1 MISLFLKTHIQSIST
16 LLKTYPESYHFSTS
30 PKHRFGTSCCF
41 PHLRLLTS
49 LLTGHPASSTL
60 CHLIVYS
67 QQSSQCELLEL
78 SKMRL
83 LLGSKP
89 SNDFP
94 SYSEPKPNSSHL
106 PRRGSVQSG
115 PCWFCAL
122 VFSFIVVTLFQ
133 SHWSPWYSS
142 DTPDMPGLE
151 VFPFVLSPGLA
162 HSSHGYLHD
171 LFPRLLLKHH
181 LINEASWTPQVQGQS
196 PLLPHAFSLL

>member
-1 MISLFLKTHIQSIST
+1 MCSVAHWLSLHTWKCNRRLTYENSKTLQSSPTYPITTLKPASPQILYTYEKVTILLTALERSLISLFLKTHIHSISM
-16 LLKTYPESYHFSTS
+16 LLKTCPESYHFSTS

-49 LLTGHPASSTL
+49 LLTGHPAFSTL

-106 PRRGSVQSG
+106 PRRGS
-115 PCWFCAL
+115 
-122 VFSFIVVTLFQ
+122 I
-133 SHWSPWYSS
+133 
-142 DTPDMPGLE
+142 
-151 VFPFVLSPGLA
+151 
-162 HSSHGYLHD
+162 
-171 LFPRLLLKHH
+171 
-181 LINEASWTPQVQGQS
+181 
-196 PLLPHAFSLL
+196 